1 MSKRLREY
9 QVPGKGPVL
18 LACGKCQK
26 KLTGTLRKVK
36 KSLKRQAGND
46 LRVLQVGCMKLC
58 PKGGVVVCTQEQVSR
73 GVCSIVWSAKDLS
86 QLAAGR
92 LADAPV

>member
-9 QVPGKGPVL
+9 QVPGKGPLL

-26 KLTGTLRKVK
+26 KMTGTLRKVK
-36 KSLKRQAGND
+36 KFLKKRAGSD

-58 PKGGVVVCTQEQVSR
+58 PKGGVVVCTQGQVSR
-73 GVCSIVWSAKDLS
+73 GTCSIVWSGKDLS
-86 QLAAGR
+86 RLAADP
-92 LADAPV
+92 LADASV